1 MFKSKSIV
9 YDFDNNHIISKIPGQ
24 NFKKGSTIDN
34 PPGFEAVL
42 LDQDGSQEVIKN
54 THLIKLNRP
63 VYNIF
68 YVQSNRKIIKAKWG
82 TPTRI
87 KVKTQDGYQ
96 NLGGYGHI
104 EFQLINPLRY
114 INTRL
119 NNNQYLDEEMLTKM
133 VLSWIPDLF
142 HQIMKD
148 LEPIDSNEE
157 SANVLKLK
165 ELLQPKLDKVLDE
178 VGVLLKTL
186 NVENLNF
193 QRIEEAA

>member
-1 MFKSKSIV
+1 MFKSKAIV
-9 YDFDNNHIISKIPGQ
+9 YDFDSNHIISKIPGQ
-24 NFKKGSTIDN
+24 NFKKGRTIDN
-34 PPGFEAVL
+34 PPGYEAVL
-42 LDQDGSQEVIKN
+42 LDSDGSQEVIKN
-54 THLIKLNRP
+54 THLIKLNRT

-87 KVKTQDGYQ
+87 KVKTHEGYK

-119 NNNQYLDEEMLTKM
+119 DNHQYLDEEMLTKM

-142 HQIMKD
+142 HQIIEG
-148 LEPIDSNEE
+148 LQPFDSNED
-157 SANVLKLK
+157 SAQL
-165 ELLQPKLDKVLDE
+165 
-178 VGVLLKTL
+178 TS
-186 NVENLNF
+186 
-193 QRIEEAA
+193 